1 MEYRLAP
8 EHPLPLAVDDAV
20 TLYGALLHEN
30 ISPSQIIIMG
40 DSAGGGLSLLAIQ
53 KFIARQYPIPRGVVV
68 VSPWTDLSS
77 SGQSYIRNRLADVL
91 LRPESLG
98 WGIKQVL
105 GHNHEQRKRD
115 DPMFSPLFGSFK
127 GFPPMYVNV
136 GTAEILEDDSRQVVE
151 KAQQAGIDVTLEEGI
166 HLAHTYPLFY
176 PYYPEARNTLDNI
189 RNWIQTKYI
198 D

>member
-1 MEYRLAP
+1 
-8 EHPLPLAVDDAV
+8 
-20 TLYGALLHEN
+20 
-30 ISPSQIIIMG
+30 MG

-53 KFIARQYPIPRGVVV
+53 NFISRQYPIPRGVVV

-77 SGQSYIRNRLADVL
+77 SGQSYIRNRLVDIL
-91 LRPESLG
+91 LRPESLS

-115 DPMFSPLFGSFK
+115 DPVISPLFGSFK

-166 HLAHTYPLFY
+166 HLAHAYPLFY

-189 RNWIQTKYI
+189 RNWIQTKYN